1 MGCIDAARAGREA
14 MHPSILDTARVLAQA
29 RTVGTFIDESLRC
42 LEESFPG
49 TLVSFNRIDL
59 ARRTGAAAFR
69 PYRAELDQAVDG
81 VGRLLDE
88 HPLHRWYT
96 SQPDWSPVR
105 ISDVVPW
112 ERFRRT
118 RLVAEVL
125 APVGACHM
133 IAIMLIPP
141 DSGQFVYFGTTRADP
156 DFTDDDLDWC
166 RNLQP
171 CLVALYAAL
180 TLAEHT
186 SPHRET
192 PNRET
197 LTLTRRE
204 QAVLG
209 YLADGLTAE
218 AIARRLSTR
227 PATVRKHLQ
236 NLYAKLGTSDRLGAV
251 IRGRDL
257 GLLHVDDLSREFQ
270 WNVRAA
276 FSGRHADDD
285 ADGTHE
291 HEGGTSS

>member
-1 MGCIDAARAGREA
+1 
-14 MHPSILDTARVLAQA
+14 MHPSILDTARDLAQA
-29 RTVGTFIDESLRC
+29 RTVGTFIDEGLRC

-59 ARRTGAAAFR
+59 AKRTGAAAFR

-81 VGRLLDE
+81 VGQLLDE
-88 HPLHRWYT
+88 HPLFGWYT

-112 ERFRRT
+112 EQFRRT
-118 RLVAEVL
+118 RLLTEVL

-133 IAIMLIPP
+133 IAIMLVPP

-156 DFTDDDLDWC
+156 DFTDDDLYLC
-166 RNLQP
+166 RSLQP
-171 CLVALYAAL
+171 CLVALYTAL

-186 SPHRET
+186 GPHTET
-192 PNRET
+192 PA
-197 LTLTRRE
+197 LTRRE
-204 QAVLG
+204 HAVLG

-218 AIARRLSTR
+218 GIARRLSTR

-276 FSGRHADDD
+276 FPGRNEDDD
-285 ADGTHE
+285 A
-291 HEGGTSS
+291 GGAHQ

>member
-1 MGCIDAARAGREA
+1 VPAREA
-14 MHPSILDTARVLAQA
+14 AGLPILDMVRDLARA

-42 LEESFPG
+42 LEESFAG
-49 TLVSFNRIDL
+49 SLVSFNRIDL

-69 PYRAELDQAVDG
+69 PYRGELDQAVDG

-88 HPLHRWYT
+88 HPLHHWYT

-105 ISDVVPW
+105 ISDVLPW

-118 RLVAEVL
+118 RLLTEVL

-133 IAIMLIPP
+133 IVIMLVPP
-141 DSGQFVYFGTTRADP
+141 ASGQFVYFGTTRADP
-156 DFTDDDLDWC
+156 DFTDDELGLC

-171 CLVALYAAL
+171 CLVALYTAL

-186 SPHRET
+186 RASTET
-192 PNRET
+192 M
-197 LTLTRRE
+197 TLTRRE
-204 QAVLG
+204 HAVLG

-218 AIARRLSTR
+218 AIARRMSAR

-257 GLLHVDDLSREFQ
+257 GLLHADDLSRQFR
-270 WNVRAA
+270 WNVRTQ
-276 FSGRHADDD
+276 FHGRHADDD
-285 ADGTHE
+285 V
-291 HEGGTSS
+291 GGIHQ